1 MIGRLCWLSA
11 RCYGCAARSYSQ
23 KSLSSVLRL
32 DLIQEKTGEEIG
44 QLWTHYHKT
53 KDCISAV
60 IADTQYDEL
69 YARSQLCPRFVY
81 PIPNNGGY
89 EFVYSQFSGHLCFF
103 TALATFQS
111 LGENAPILLTV
122 THYPELKNSKGIVL
136 MKGDFTSDLST
147 LEAQFLANQL
157 QLYYTSRDKARWSL
171 VRNFNFSPQD
181 FDYMLLIK
189 QLERS
194 EVAIDSK

>member
-60 IADTQYDEL
+60 IA
-69 YARSQLCPRFVY
+69 
-81 PIPNNGGY
+81 
-89 EFVYSQFSGHLCFF
+89 FSGHLCFF